1 MKFDL
6 AIVGA
11 GVLGS
16 FAALEAL
23 KSGKRVLLLD
33 AGLKARGAT
42 VRNFGQLVPSG
53 MALGPWRALGIRSL
67 SIYRQLQP
75 MVEGALWQQGSTY
88 IASTPEEAALLE
100 EMHAI
105 DRAQDYRSQLLSVE
119 QCLEKMPA
127 LRMEYCHG
135 GLHYPEEMSAES
147 GQLMPRLWSLLSA
160 NPELTLRAGTLVR
173 EIRERGG
180 ITDILTSNNEVL
192 HADQVLICCGHQ
204 LNQLYPAIT
213 QNAQMKLCKL
223 QMLRSEP
230 VIGTR
235 LPGNLLTGLSIRRY
249 EAFHSCPSYEKL
261 PQPLLDPR
269 YGELGIHML
278 FRQSA
283 DGSIIIGDSHEYF
296 PANDVT
302 SIDYEV
308 REDINQLMLEEAR
321 NILKLPRWTMA
332 RCWNGY
338 YSQDMSEQKVLMRS
352 VSEKIHLVT
361 GIGGKGMTTG
371 PALVQSAVQQLLR
384 GEALTLPD
392 VHSHA

>member
-23 KSGKRVLLLD
+23 RKGKRVLLLD
-33 AGLKARGAT
+33 AGVIARGAT

-53 MALGPWRALGIRSL
+53 MALGPWRELGIRSL

-75 MVEGALWQQGSTY
+75 MVGGAIWQQGSTY
-88 IASTPEEAALLE
+88 IASTPEEAMLLE

-105 DRAQDYRSQLLSVE
+105 DCAHNYRSQLLTPN
-119 QCLEKMPA
+119 QCMEKMPA
-127 LRMEYCHG
+127 LRAEYCHG
-135 GLHYPEEMSAES
+135 GLYYPDEMSAES

-160 NPELTLRAGTLVR
+160 NPALTLRPGTLVR
-173 EIRERGG
+173 DIRERDGSVE
-180 ITDILTSNNEVL
+180 ILTSSNESL
-192 HADQVLICCGHQ
+192 RADQALICCGHL
-204 LNQLYPAIT
+204 LNQLYPDIT
-213 QNAQMKLCKL
+213 QHDQMKLCKL
-223 QMLRSEP
+223 QMLRSESVP
-230 VIGTR
+230 GIR

-249 EAFHSCPSYEKL
+249 EAFHSCPSYPVL
-261 PQPLLDPR
+261 PQPVLDPR
-269 YGELGIHML
+269 YGEFGIHML

-321 NILKLPRWTMA
+321 NILKLPHWRMTS
-332 RCWNGY
+332 CWNGY
-338 YSQDMSEQKVLMRS
+338 YSQDMSGQKVLLRS

-371 PALVQSAVQQLLR
+371 PALMQNVVQQLLR
-384 GEALTLPD
+384 GEALTLPRE
-392 VHSHA
+392 HSYA

>member
-23 KSGKRVLLLD
+23 RNGKRVLLLD
-33 AGLKARGAT
+33 AGLRARGAT

-53 MALGPWRALGIRSL
+53 MALGPWRELGIRSL

-75 MVEGALWQQGSTY
+75 MVEGAIWQQGSTY
-88 IASTPEEAALLE
+88 IASTPEEATLLE

-105 DRAQDYRSQLLSVE
+105 DCERNYRSHLLTPS

-127 LRMEYCHG
+127 LRAEYCHG

-160 NPELTLRAGTLVR
+160 NPALTLRSGTLVR
-173 EIRERGG
+173 DIRECDGN
-180 ITDILTSNNEVL
+180 IEILTNSNESL
-192 HADQVLICCGHQ
+192 RADQALVCCGHL
-204 LNQLYPAIT
+204 LNQLFPDIT
-213 QNAQMKLCKL
+213 QNDQMKLCKL

-230 VIGTR
+230 MIGTR

-249 EAFHSCPSYEKL
+249 EAFHSCPSYRNL
-261 PQPLLDPR
+261 PQPILDPR
-269 YGELGIHML
+269 YGALGIHML

-296 PANDVT
+296 PSNDVA

-321 NILKLPRWTMA
+321 NILKLPHWRMA

-352 VSEKIHLVT
+352 ISENIHLVT

-371 PALVQSAVQQLLR
+371 PALMQSAVQQLLR
-384 GEALTLPD
+384 REPLALPGEFTH
-392 VHSHA
+392 V